1 MNFLIELTHR
11 GGPFMWLLFLLL
23 PATLVLAC
31 ARFAMARKKSLPGL
45 GMAVVGMLLAAGV
58 MGDALGMRQAINAV
72 THASEPMQAM
82 LLEAGLA
89 VSRIPLDSA
98 AGMAAVGAVLFL
110 AGWLR
115 SLGYDAQRGPLSS
128 LNLALNGTSLILA
141 LAAAGLLMSQ
151 RGPAMEAIASG
162 GSITHLWQDYS
173 VGVTLTWA
181 IITGAIA
188 FLVGAAGTC
197 LTLATAL
204 SPEKMVPAYGKSTS
218 R

>member
-1 MNFLIELTHR
+1 
-11 GGPFMWLLFLLL
+11 MWLLFLLL
-23 PATLVLAC
+23 PATLLLAC
-31 ARFAMARKKSLPGL
+31 ARFAMARQKSMPGI
-45 GMAVVGMLLAAGV
+45 GMAVVGMLLATGV

-72 THASEPMQAM
+72 AHASEPMQAI
-82 LLEAGLA
+82 LLEVGLA

-98 AGMAAVGAVLFL
+98 AGMAAVAAVLFL

-115 SLGYDAQRGPLSS
+115 SLGHEPQRGPLSG

-141 LAAAGLLMSQ
+141 LVAAGLLMSQ

-162 GSITHLWQDYS
+162 GSIAHLWQDYS

-181 IITGAIA
+181 IITGAVS

-204 SPEKMVPAYGKSTS
+204 SPQKTVPAYGTSTS

>member
-1 MNFLIELTHR
+1 
-11 GGPFMWLLFLLL
+11 MWLLFLLL
-23 PATLVLAC
+23 PATLLLAC
-31 ARFAMARKKSLPGL
+31 ARFAMARQKSMPGI
-45 GMAVVGMLLAAGV
+45 GMAVVGMLLATGV

-72 THASEPMQAM
+72 AHASEPVQAI

-115 SLGYDAQRGPLSS
+115 SLGHEPQRGPLS
-128 LNLALNGTSLILA
+128 GTSLILA
-141 LAAAGLLMSQ
+141 LVAAGLLMSQ

-162 GSITHLWQDYS
+162 GSIAHLWQDYS

-181 IITGAIA
+181 IITGAVS

-204 SPEKMVPAYGKSTS
+204 SPQKTVPAYGTSTS

>member
-1 MNFLIELTHR
+1 MNFLIELTQR
-11 GGPFMWLLFLLL
+11 GGPFMWLLLLLL

-31 ARFAMARKKSLPGL
+31 ARFAMARQKSLPGI
-45 GMAVVGMLLAAGV
+45 GMAVVGMLLATGV
-58 MGDALGMRQAINAV
+58 MGDALGMRQAIKAV
-72 THASEPMQAM
+72 AHASEPLQAV

-115 SLGYDAQRGPLSS
+115 SLGHEAQRGPLSG

-141 LAAAGLLMSQ
+141 LVAAGLLISQ
-151 RGPAMEAIASG
+151 RGTAMEAIASG
-162 GSITHLWQDYS
+162 DSIAHLWRNYS
-173 VGVTLTWA
+173 VDMTLTWA
-181 IITGAIA
+181 IITAAIS

-204 SPEKMVPAYGKSTS
+204 SPGKTVPAYGRSTS